1 MLVEFGIK
9 IKKKLISFGNLPPAF
24 TSVTHEQVF
33 LDNFIDNVHM
43 LMYMK
48 KKFALMSFSLTSGE
62 GGCGFVLRQHK
73 DDLSLKVLPA
83 I

>member
-1 MLVEFGIK
+1 MEICHRLSLHVK
-9 IKKKLISFGNLPPAF
+9 P
-24 TSVTHEQVF
+24 VTHEQVF

-48 KKFALMSFSLTSGE
+48 KQFSLMSFSLTSD
-62 GGCGFVLRQHK
+62 GGGGFVLRQHK
-73 DDLSLKVLPA
+73 DDLSVKVLPA